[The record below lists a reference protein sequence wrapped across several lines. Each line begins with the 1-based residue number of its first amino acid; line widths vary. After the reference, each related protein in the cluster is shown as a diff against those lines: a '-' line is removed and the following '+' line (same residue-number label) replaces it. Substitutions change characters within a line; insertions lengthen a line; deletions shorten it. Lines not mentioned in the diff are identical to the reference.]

1 MQVFAKLLKVI
12 LDWKFCE
19 RYYFYYFTIDRRWT
33 HDSVSV
39 VRLLRFWSYFNFI
52 VLPRNKCAIH
62 LQTLITQI
70 RQSHCL
76 DFYFW
81 IAISSQFCNSCFVL
95 WEFCYYF
102 SKFAIGMTFIFLN
115 RHNRDSRLCLHRNSN
130 NQTILTLNFT
140 FLSSNFAINNF
151 FYSHKSVPNLRR
163 CTLKIKR
170 KSVQSEFTIS

>member
-102 SKFAIGMTFIFLN
+102 SKFAIGMTFLFFWIDTIVT
-115 RHNRDSRLCLHRNSN
+115 HDSVCIA
-130 NQTILTLNFT
+130 IL
-140 FLSSNFAINNF
+140 I
-151 FYSHKSVPNLRR
+151 
-163 CTLKIKR
+163 IK
-170 KSVQSEFTIS
+170 QFWL